1 MASFSRVHV
10 WSSMEELGLVPLFY
24 HGDVDTSIKV
34 IEALSAGGA
43 KVVEFTNRGDRA
55 FEVFR
60 ELLVH
65 FQKSDPELVLGAGS
79 ILDPVTAGLF
89 INLGANFIVGS
100 VTNPEVARLCNRRK
114 IAYFPGCGT
123 ASEVSYA
130 EELGVEI
137 CKIFPGSELG
147 GPSFVKAILGPT
159 PWSKLMPTGGVS
171 ATRENLKGWF
181 DAGVVCVGMGS
192 ALVRSDLIK
201 AQDWQAITDLTAE
214 CLTWIREIRA

>member
-1 MASFSRVHV
+1 MARFSRVQV
-10 WSSMEELGLVPLFY
+10 WTTMEQLGLVPLFY

-43 KVVEFTNRGDRA
+43 KVIEFTNRGDRA

-60 ELLVH
+60 DLVVH
-65 FQKSDPELVLGAGS
+65 FAQSDPALVLGAGS
-79 ILDPVTAGLF
+79 ILDPMTAGLY
-89 INLGANFIVGS
+89 INLGANLIVGS

-114 IAYFPGCGT
+114 IAYFPGCAT

-147 GPSFVKAILGPT
+147 GPSFVRAILGPT
-159 PWSKLMPTGGVS
+159 PWTKLMPTGGVN

-192 ALVRSDLIK
+192 ALARSDLIK
-201 AQDWQAITDLTAE
+201 AQDWQSITDLTAQ
-214 CLTWIREIRA
+214 CLAWIRELRA

>member
-1 MASFSRVHV
+1 MARFSRVHV
-10 WSSMEELGLVPLFY
+10 WSTMEQLGLVPLFY

-43 KVVEFTNRGDRA
+43 KVIEFTNRGDRA

-60 ELLVH
+60 ELVVH
-65 FQKSDPELVLGAGS
+65 FAHSDPALVMGAGS
-79 ILDPVTAGLF
+79 ILDPMTAGLY
-89 INLGANFIVGS
+89 INLGADFVVGS

-114 IAYFPGCGT
+114 IAYFPGCAT
-123 ASEVSYA
+123 ASEVSFA

-159 PWSKLMPTGGVS
+159 PWTKLMPTGGVN

-201 AQDWQAITDLTAE
+201 AQDWQSITDLTAE
-214 CLTWIREIRA
+214 CLAWIREIRA